1 MKGLDL
7 SKKYYFECIKP
18 IIQDKLPELAGEY
31 AATLIGYGSDVIGND
46 DEISRDHEWGPRCH
60 IFLSEQMHEKYDLIL
75 DKILDENLPLKFEG
89 FPTRFTFTE
98 HWGSIPSK
106 DGTGYHHVVI
116 TTPQRFLEL
125 TIGVPGV
132 PESDID
138 LLAVSEQRLL
148 EFTSGKV
155 FEDFTGE
162 LTALREKLAYFPDDV
177 WRYRIAYSLSDIGCD
192 DSLISL
198 CGQRGDIISMH
209 LNAARTVE
217 KIMRL
222 VFLLNRTYAPLY
234 PKWLHR
240 NFMKLPEIASDIEKP
255 LLIVLEEKEYQPK
268 MEALKLIYEK
278 ILTFMEDHNLCKKHP
293 AVFQRDN
300 SGIDYDIQT
309 SSKDVLSTI
318 CGDLKSRLIDG
329 ISLGAIDQWMFNQ
342 DIIVNAEH
350 MKSLLPVYKAEPLKR
365 NRLDKHI

>member
-7 SKKYYFECIKP
+7 SRKYYFECIKP
-18 IIQDKLPELAGEY
+18 VIREEFPEIAGEY
-31 AATLIGYGSDVIGND
+31 AAALIGYGSDVIGND

-60 IFLSEQMHEKYDLIL
+60 IFLSNETHEKYASKLN
-75 DKILDENLPLKFEG
+75 KILNENLPLEFQG
-89 FPTRFTFTE
+89 FPTRFTFAE

-106 DGTGYHHVVI
+106 DTGGYHHVVI

-138 LLAVSEQRLL
+138 WLAVSEQRLL
-148 EFTSGKV
+148 EFTSGEV

-162 LTALREKLAYFPDDV
+162 LTALRQRLAYFPEDV
-177 WRYRIAYSLSDIGCD
+177 WRYRIAYSLSDIGTD
-192 DSLISL
+192 DNLISL
-198 CGQRGDIISMH
+198 CGQRGDLISMH

-240 NFMKLPEIASDIEKP
+240 NFMKLPEIAADIEKS
-255 LLIVLEEKEYQPK
+255 LMTVLEAKEYRSK
-268 MEALKLIYEK
+268 MGALKPIYEK
-278 ILTFMEDHNLCKKHP
+278 ILTFMANRNLCEKHP
-293 AVFQRDN
+293 AVFQRDF

-309 SSKDVLSTI
+309 SAKDILSNI
-318 CGDLKSRLIDG
+318 RGDLKKLLIDG
-329 ISLGAIDQWMFNQ
+329 IPLGAIDQWMFNQ
-342 DIIVNAEH
+342 DIILSAEH
-350 MKSLLPVYKAEPLKR
+350 MKSLLPVYTAEPLKR
-365 NRLDKHI
+365 DKLDLHI